1 MIAADDAVLALLN
14 DITGLTVCDGYV
26 PTENDGKK
34 VTVPVP
40 YAVFY
45 SSVGDDSRPRLAG
58 RNMRRSVFFAV
69 TYVGLSR
76 EQAKWAGEKVR
87 AVLEG
92 HRVTVVGHDAVGLI
106 QLLESQ
112 RVRRD
117 DDAIAPD
124 GAPLFYGVDN
134 YAIPINIVRN

>member
-14 DITGLTVCDGYV
+14 GITGVTICDSFV
-26 PTENDGKK
+26 ESDADTK
-34 VTVPVP
+34 VVTYPVP

-58 RNMRRSVFFAV
+58 RNIRRSVFFSI

-76 EQAKWAGEKVR
+76 EQAKWAGEAVR
-87 AVLEG
+87 AAIEG
-92 HRVTVVGHDAVGLI
+92 HRVTVVGHSQVGLI

-117 DDAIAPD
+117 DDAIRPD
-124 GAPLFYGVDN
+124 GSPLFYGVDN